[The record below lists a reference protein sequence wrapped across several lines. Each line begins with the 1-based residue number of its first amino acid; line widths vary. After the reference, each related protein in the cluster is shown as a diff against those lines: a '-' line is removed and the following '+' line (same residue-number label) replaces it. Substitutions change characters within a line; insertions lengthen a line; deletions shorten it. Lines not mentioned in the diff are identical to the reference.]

1 MHITRLIHYLLPKM
15 GRRLAS
21 KVIYQIRVRI
31 KVGKEMLAIAKAINV
46 SCITVY
52 KIQLNL
58 YLYNEPYMLASLI

>member
-1 MHITRLIHYLLPKM
+1 M